1 MQNSPYS
8 FLKTKK
14 MIEILDGDTKY
25 ESYKCKNGVAI
36 EIAMPNLS
44 GKDIC
49 DISTAF
55 GFPQSPTGKSRWQ
68 YFEQLLDDCIKTGK
82 AVELLNY
89 LFSPGQFAEK
99 LKGYS
104 QDVKN
109 EAYQAIVNYII
120 NVISEKL
127 RTSGTELVFV
137 NKNIVARPIGNNVVV
152 QSSKI
157 KEISRDYIKSI
168 SSRAMEDVEQHN
180 FDSAIT
186 KSRTLLEEI
195 FCYVIEQKNQ
205 TPSEGGN
212 IGNLFKQV
220 KDLYNMHTDP
230 NTDKRVKNLITGLNS
245 LVSAIAEMRNKDS
258 DSHGVGA
265 KRINI
270 DEHHARL
277 FVNAAMTMADFILS
291 VENKI
296 NKHN

>member
-1 MQNSPYS
+1 M
-8 FLKTKK
+8 
-14 MIEILDGDTKY
+14 
-25 ESYKCKNGVAI
+25 
-36 EIAMPNLS
+36 
-44 GKDIC
+44 
-49 DISTAF
+49 
-55 GFPQSPTGKSRWQ
+55 
-68 YFEQLLDDCIKTGK
+68 DDCIKTGK

-205 TPSEGGN
+205 APSEG
-212 IGNLFKQV
+212 K
-220 KDLYNMHTDP
+220 YW
-230 NTDKRVKNLITGLNS
+230 
-245 LVSAIAEMRNKDS
+245 
-258 DSHGVGA
+258 
-265 KRINI
+265 
-270 DEHHARL
+270 
-277 FVNAAMTMADFILS
+277 
-291 VENKI
+291 
-296 NKHN
+296 